1 MGLVEIPINQVR
13 LGMFIRLEISWFK
26 HPFLR
31 SSFMLTHPKEV
42 EILLGLGLDSVKYDP
57 KKSMNQETAVSGEE
71 KILAAKPVPESPDSP
86 PSDLDG
92 SQDAYDI
99 YLQFITE
106 RKQRRIHFLNIRRK
120 NLVKQEQ
127 EYRLA
132 LSQVAGVMKDI
143 EAGKGKGL
151 EAAEQLM
158 DHVVEVMLQDPETI
172 VHLMN
177 LSEKDNVTY
186 FHSLN
191 VSILSLI
198 VGRKLGLS
206 RSELHEL
213 GLGGVLHDI
222 GKLKIPKRVWLK
234 KTPLTKAEEKFLHLH
249 PQYGVSLI
257 SSFSN
262 ATKEVLDIVFQHHE
276 RCNGKGYPQGLTDD
290 QISCFAKI
298 TAIADVYDNLTNRGL
313 EDRFFTP
320 HESLSFIYTRYKD
333 ELSREVT
340 LTFIKC
346 LGVYPPGTVVE
357 LSDGSVGMVITT
369 DQAKT
374 MHPTLIIYD
383 ESFPRTEPLIVS
395 LAEEDSLRI
404 VSSLRPDQIS
414 AEAMDYLQP
423 GKMVGFFVGSLTSP
437 LKTS

>member
-1 MGLVEIPINQVR
+1 MSLVEIPIDKVR
-13 LGMFIRLEISWFK
+13 LGMFIQLDLSWFK

-31 SSFMLTHPKEV
+31 SSFMLSHPKEV
-42 EILLGLGLDSVKYDP
+42 EVLLGLGLGSVKYDP
-57 KKSMNQETAVSGEE
+57 EKSVNQEAAVSGTE
-71 KILAAKPVPESPDSP
+71 KSIAAKPVPESPDSP
-86 PSDLDG
+86 ASDADG
-92 SQDAYDI
+92 SPDGSDV
-99 YLQFITE
+99 YLEFITE
-106 RKQRRIHFLNIRRK
+106 RKQRRIHFLNTRRK

-127 EYRLA
+127 EYKFA
-132 LSQVAGVMKDI
+132 LNQVAGVMKDI
-143 EAGKGKGL
+143 EAGNEKGM
-151 EAAEQLM
+151 EAADKLM
-158 DHVVEVMLQDPETI
+158 DHVVNVMLQDTETI

-177 LSEKDNVTY
+177 LSDKDNVTY

-234 KTPLTKAEEKFLHLH
+234 KTPLTKAEEQFLHLH

-257 SSFSN
+257 SSFPN
-262 ATKEVLDIVFQHHE
+262 ATKEVLDVVFQHHE
-276 RCNGKGYPQGLTDD
+276 RRNGKGYPQGLKED
-290 QISCFAKI
+290 QISYFAKI
-298 TAIADVYDNLTNRGL
+298 AAIADVYDNLTNRGL

-333 ELSREVT
+333 ELSRDVT

-346 LGVYPPGTVVE
+346 LGVYPPGTIVE
-357 LSDGSVGMVITT
+357 LSDGSLGMVITT

-395 LAEEDSLRI
+395 LAEEDNLRI
-404 VSSLRPDQIS
+404 VSSLRPDQIP
-414 AEAMDYLQP
+414 AEALDYLQP
-423 GKMVGFFVGSLTSP
+423 GRMVGFFVGSLTSP
-437 LKTS
+437 LKAP